1 MDAKT
6 LNKMTVVKLR
16 EEALKFGDI
25 TGVHGMKKA
34 QLLEVLKEKYGIV
47 EEHDESEILSARK
60 HAIKQKI
67 KQLKKEKAQALA
79 DKDKEKT
86 ALLQRR
92 LRRQRRVLKK
102 VVAKAEA

>member
-34 QLLEVLKEKYGIV
+34 QLLEVLREKYGIV
-47 EEHDESEILSARK
+47 EGHDESEVLSERK

-102 VVAKAEA
+102 VIAKVEA

>member
-25 TGVHGMKKA
+25 AGVHGMNKA
-34 QLLEVLKEKYGIV
+34 QLLEALREKYGIV
-47 EEHDESEILSARK
+47 EEHSESELLSERK

-67 KQLKKEKAQALA
+67 KHLKAEKAQALA
-79 DKDKEKT
+79 EKDTEKT

-102 VVAKAEA
+102 VNAKAEA